1 MAQLHEN
8 KENIGFRLITFNLLR
23 LNQHRKEGRQP
34 RPLRWG
40 YLIDYRDLSN
50 KHSRINILQAVP
62 RCNRNKIKIL
72 PPKYQRRFIA
82 EK

>member
-8 KENIGFRLITFNLLR
+8 KENIECRLISFNLLR
-23 LNQHRKEGRQP
+23 LNQHRKKEDSPGHYAG
-34 RPLRWG
+34 G

-50 KHSRINILQAVP
+50 KHSRINILQVVP

-82 EK
+82 V